1 MSDFRAILARAKH
14 RAAKIDGFSG
24 PSGPTQIKS
33 RQNKVLRDL
42 SPVTTR
48 KDLVVSLVPDD
59 VNHRAP

>member
-33 RQNKVLRDL
+33 RQNKVLSELNPCYHSQRL
-42 SPVTTR
+42 SGFTGPR
-48 KDLVVSLVPDD
+48 
-59 VNHRAP
+59 RA